1 MADHPTEFKER
12 AADKDLSKTPFSE
25 ATPEAV
31 KYALATDQDPV
42 VVGKVSHLS
51 QLLFIWVS
59 GIALFSDGY
68 NAQISKLSSGIFSVV
83 YGSGWNEHFSG

>member
-1 MADHPTEFKER
+1 MPDHPTELR
-12 AADKDLSKTPFSE
+12 DGAANEDLSKSPYTE

-31 KYALATDQDPV
+31 KDAIATGQDPT

-68 NAQISKLSSGIFSVV
+68 NAQISKPSSGVILLAHMAT
-83 YGSGWNEHFSG
+83 GET